1 MDNGI
6 YITLGRELAL
16 FRDMDVTANNI
27 ANSNTT
33 GFGAEHMLF
42 NNYIVKDVNQKVQN
56 PMAFANDISTYHN
69 FDSGTLQKTGN
80 ALDLAIKGDGF
91 FSVETPLGTRYT
103 RAGSFQ
109 LDGEGTLVT
118 ADGKPVLG
126 DSGQHIII
134 PPDAKDLVIGAAG
147 NISVNGAE
155 LAKIGVYKF
164 DNPQLLERTDGSSF
178 RSAITPQVA
187 DNAQVVQGVIE
198 NSNVKPVVE
207 LTHMMEVS
215 RSVNDTGKFIQ
226 SMYDLQN
233 KANTAYAQQN

>member
-42 NNYIVKDVNQKVQN
+42 NSYITKDISQKTQN

-69 FDSGTLQKTGN
+69 FDSGALQKTGN
-80 ALDLAIKGDGF
+80 SLDLAIKGDGF
-91 FSVETPLGTRYT
+91 FSVETPLGVRYT
-103 RAGSFQ
+103 RAGNFQ
-109 LDGEGTLVT
+109 LDGDGTLIT
-118 ADGKPVLG
+118 ADGKPVLS
-126 DSGQHIII
+126 DSGQHITI
-134 PPDAKDLVIGAAG
+134 PPDAKNMVISASGSI
-147 NISVNGAE
+147 NIDGSE
-155 LAKIGVYKF
+155 LSKIGVYKF
-164 DNPQLLERTDGSSF
+164 DNPQLLERTDGASF
-178 RSAITPQVA
+178 KSQIAPQLA
-187 DNAQVVQGVIE
+187 ENSQVVQGVIE

-215 RSVNDTGKFIQ
+215 RAVGD
-226 SMYDLQN
+226 DLQN
-233 KANTAYAQQN
+233 KAATAYAQQS